1 MTTYHTHKV
10 NLSQGQRSKLLKAYK
25 DKSEI
30 TIRLGNT
37 NLTGND
43 SLMLTKRQINKINK
57 AKKAGLGVDIHISKT
72 QIRKV
77 PKLGNGAPQLG
88 QFPSIGVSVSKQKSR
103 RSTTTKKDGGR
114 IMSNKNALSY
124 RSPPFIG
131 TWDQYNKFLKTGGLL
146 IPKKKKDVKA
156 EKKVKKPKFIKKP
169 LSNIDLMKWCKYL
182 KINIKGIYSRDEHMS
197 KMHSPC
203 IINLD
208 SYESFGTHWTCCVPG
223 YNKRTLWYFDSF
235 GMPYPNEFKMRA
247 EKDGIKQILYNS
259 TQYQH
264 IKSVLCGYYCIFF
277 FTSSIGVR

>member
-77 PKLGNGAPQLG
+77 SKLGNGAPQLG

-146 IPKKKKDVKA
+146 IPKKKK
-156 EKKVKKPKFIKKP
+156 
-169 LSNIDLMKWCKYL
+169 
-182 KINIKGIYSRDEHMS
+182 MS
-197 KMHSPC
+197 KQ
-203 IINLD
+203 
-208 SYESFGTHWTCCVPG
+208 
-223 YNKRTLWYFDSF
+223 KR
-235 GMPYPNEFKMRA
+235 K
-247 EKDGIKQILYNS
+247 
-259 TQYQH
+259 
-264 IKSVLCGYYCIFF
+264 
-277 FTSSIGVR
+277 